1 VMTAPLVILATLAV
15 VVGLVGSPLTDYAL
29 GKYLGEHVAGGM
41 NYALAAI
48 AVGAALAGIGYA
60 WLMYQ
65 RGKAN
70 PDWYMRN
77 RSISTVLSRQF
88 WIDEVYTRAVV
99 TPTMAIAGV
108 LRRVEAEVIDAFVGV
123 FGRLGLFASS
133 HLAKFDRTVV
143 DGAVD
148 GLGNAVVEGGRE
160 TRKIETG
167 NVQTYLLLLA
177 ASIIVLLLVFAR

>member
-1 VMTAPLVILATLAV
+1 
-15 VVGLVGSPLTDYAL
+15 L
-29 GKYLGEHVAGGM
+29 GKYLGEHVAGEM
-41 NYALAAI
+41 NFVLAAI

-60 WLMYQ
+60 YLMYQ

-77 RSISTVLSRQF
+77 RGIAPVLTKQF
-88 WIDEVYTRAVV
+88 WIDDVYSRVIIAPTLVIAGWFRRLDVAVV
-99 TPTMAIAGV
+99 DGTV
-108 LRRVEAEVIDAFVGV
+108 RAFGKVGMFV
-123 FGRLGLFASS
+123 SAF
-133 HLAKFDRTVV
+133 LAKFDRNVV

-148 GLGNAVVEGGRE
+148 GFGNAVIEGGRE

-177 ASIIVLLLVFAR
+177 ASIVVLLLVFAR

>member
-1 VMTAPLVILATLAV
+1 MTVPLVILATLAV
-15 VVGLVGSPLTDYAL
+15 VVGFVGSPLMDYAL
-29 GKYLGEHVAGGM
+29 GKYLGEHVAGEM
-41 NYALAAI
+41 NYGLAAI
-48 AVGAALAGIGYA
+48 AVSAALAGIGYA

-65 RGKAN
+65 RGRAH

-77 RSISTVLSRQF
+77 RSISTVLSRNF

-99 TPTMAIAGV
+99 TPTLAIAGFM
-108 LRRVEAEVIDAFVGV
+108 RGVESEVIDSLIGF
-123 FGRLGLFASS
+123 FGRLGLFVSGF
-133 HLAKFDRTVV
+133 LARFDRGVV

-148 GLGNAVVEGGRE
+148 GLGNAVIEGGRE

-177 ASIIVLLLVFAR
+177 ASIVVLLLVFAR